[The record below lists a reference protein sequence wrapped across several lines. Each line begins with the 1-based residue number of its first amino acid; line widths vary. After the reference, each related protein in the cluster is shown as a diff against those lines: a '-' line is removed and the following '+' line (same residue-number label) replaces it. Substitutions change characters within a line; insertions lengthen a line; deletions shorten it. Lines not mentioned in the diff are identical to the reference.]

1 MDEIFQPVSQKKT
14 KMITLLILIVNMWW
28 TMFTG
33 NGFVHGDT
41 AAYLGASIAI
51 SFIEIMIIAT
61 ILLNKTGK

>member
-1 MDEIFQPVSQKKT
+1 
-14 KMITLLILIVNMWW
+14 MITLLILIVNMWW

-51 SFIEIMIIAT
+51 SFIEIMVIAT
-61 ILLNKTGK
+61 IKLKKIGE